1 MFKTISWHI
10 IIDAKTKEKAN
21 KLINKLMLHIGE
33 MNIQSLDSYWKDN
46 TQYELFGSTPLVLER
61 PEEAV
66 FEVLQLAAR
75 LGNENH
81 VIGPVMN
88 ECQVAFEVV
97 CSASTVSGISWLH
110 MEINN
115 FN

>member
-21 KLINKLMLHIGE
+21 KVINKLILHIGE
-33 MNIQSLDSYWKDN
+33 MDIQSLNSYWKDH

-61 PEEAV
+61 QEEAV

-75 LGNENH
+75 LGNENY

-88 ECQVAFEVV
+88 ESQVAFEVV

-115 FN
+115 LN